1 MCTQSKEEKPH
12 ECLGESSGKL
22 HWPEAAG
29 SCCVSVPSGAAVALS
44 ISTAESRSVHQHGRA
59 EQRLIAAAVGGAGR
73 VCGRGL
79 PGETLGLTISHFL

>member
-1 MCTQSKEEKPH
+1 MNVWAKA
-12 ECLGESSGKL
+12 LGNCIGL
-22 HWPEAAG
+22 RLL
-29 SCCVSVPSGAAVALS
+29 GAAACLS
-44 ISTAESRSVHQHGRA
+44 LQEPQSVCPSARRA